1 MRQNSSACSSLA
13 LASTVVVLTRGAY
26 ERRLLKRPG
35 KRQPLRTRGYER
47 VGKPLEGK
55 ALLEILDVFGEEGL
69 RAYILGHT
77 EGSDDAEEED

>member
-1 MRQNSSACSSLA
+1 L
-13 LASTVVVLTRGAY
+13 
-26 ERRLLKRPG
+26 
-35 KRQPLRTRGYER
+35 

-77 EGSDDAEEED
+77 EGSDDAEEDEEED